1 MGRKQRLSNGRTNQ
15 EGSES
20 SMRMLRPRR
29 RSLLLATASVLAVG
43 AAAYSNSLH
52 NGFVFD
58 DFPAS

>member
-1 MGRKQRLSNGRTNQ
+1 
-15 EGSES
+15 
-20 SMRMLRPRR
+20 MRMLRPRR